1 MKIGVKLYKSGS
13 SMYVTIPKPMR
24 QYLGWNHG
32 DDLIATIQ
40 ADKSLRLTT
49 LELSFEEDF
58 QRRLSELRAKEQSA
72 HA

>member
-1 MKIGVKLYKSGS
+1 
-13 SMYVTIPKPMR
+13 MYVTIPKPMR